1 MSDRAQSLSPV
12 PTNLL
17 VMSGRDDP
25 RDPFDELFREIERVM
40 NEMIGGSTN
49 VGFST
54 ADPGFGS
61 DTHVDVHERDE
72 EIRVI
77 ADLPGVE
84 KEDIRLKCDGRVL
97 TISADSDRRTYD
109 ERIDLPARVDETSA
123 RASYN
128 NGVLEVVLEREE
140 RSADIDVE

>member
-1 MSDRAQSLSPV
+1 MTA
-12 PTNLL
+12 
-17 VMSGRDDP
+17 RDDP
-25 RDPFDELFREIERVM
+25 HDPFDELFREIERVM
-40 NEMIGGSTN
+40 NEMIGGSAG
-49 VGFST
+49 VGFGT

-61 DTHVDVHERDE
+61 DTHIDVHDRDE

-84 KEDIRLKCDGRVL
+84 KNDIRLKCDGRVL
-97 TISADSDRRTYD
+97 TISANSERRSYD
-109 ERIDLPARVDETSA
+109 ERIDLPSRVDETTA

-128 NGVLEVVLEREE
+128 NGVLEVVLERQD